1 MKVSVPSSYSAPGK
15 VLELRSV
22 SEPSPESI
30 PSPEPEQ
37 RPSLPLLSADWWQGF
52 LHGNADA
59 LLARVDVQRALDLI
73 ANKLG
78 KEADQPDTNGSIR
91 SSQLRKMIYTRFGA
105 DLALYTM
112 EALWREA
119 SANGEQSN
127 TATAQEMPETVA
139 KFFEAEAPVRSWR
152 WESLET
158 RAEREWRS
166 SLGAGVGSVLSVDN
180 VSLQRLHPERF
191 P

>member
-22 SEPSPESI
+22 SEPSPESV

-59 LLARVDVQRALDLI
+59 LVGDKDAQRAVALI
-73 ANKLG
+73 ADQLG
-78 KEADQPDTNGSIR
+78 RETGPLDINGSIR
-91 SSQLRKMIYTRFGA
+91 ARELRKKIYAEFGA

-112 EALWREA
+112 QALRLQA
-119 SANGEQSN
+119 SSNGEKPN
-127 TATAQEMPETVA
+127 ATTVTDMSETVA
-139 KFFEAEAPVRSWR
+139 KFFEAEDPVRSWR
-152 WESLET
+152 RESDQARL
-158 RAEREWRS
+158 EREGRTSW
-166 SLGAGVGSVLSVDN
+166 GGWCG
-180 VSLQRLHPERF
+180 
-191 P
+191 